1 VEYVFLARDSPPVRC
16 TKPETAVIA
25 AILAPIGQ
33 EHHQPFRSLETLYFQ
48 RFRMA
53 IRTYQTTRRRTG
65 NIVFDHKLS
74 LFAAFAVVKKIGRI
88 GPEL

>member
-1 VEYVFLARDSPPVRC
+1 
-16 TKPETAVIA
+16 
-25 AILAPIGQ
+25 
-33 EHHQPFRSLETLYFQ
+33 
-48 RFRMA
+48 MA
-53 IRTYQTTRRRTG
+53 IRTYQTTRHRTG